1 MSTDLSDFDA
11 DLLAQMREDFL
22 AEAQEILDRLGP
34 LLTQLEQRRSPEIIN
49 NIFREVHTL
58 KGAAGFMG
66 LTHIQRLAHRLEDT
80 FGDLRA
86 GKLGVTPAL
95 MDATFEGV
103 QRLAVMRA
111 DAARGGPG
119 EADIESVLAQLDAAR
134 RSDVILRPAKTGLLS
149 PTPVSA
155 PAPAE
160 ARPPTSPAPTA
171 ESTIRVDVET
181 VDELMAMVGELITS
195 RNSLN
200 AIAERMNDEALRSNA
215 AAMSRLARQLQAL
228 VMEVRLV
235 PVERLFNR
243 FVPIVRNLARELGK
257 PAQLVIEGGQT
268 PFDRT
273 VSEQMYDPLIHLI
286 RNALDHGL
294 ETPLERQRL
303 GKPETGTIRLAAERR
318 GEMVFLRVS
327 DDGRGLEAARLRQVA
342 VERALLTAPEA
353 EALTDEQAYRLIF
366 APGFSTASAI
376 TDLSGR
382 GVGMDVVL
390 QNVRQLRG
398 SIDIETRAGDGTTF
412 VVEVPLTLAILQV
425 LLVRVG
431 QHCYALPLHMV
442 RETLLLTPDAL
453 RTMQHRE
460 MLFLRGQPLPVRRL
474 TEWLGLAPA
483 SNGHAQPAIVVAL
496 TRGPEVLVVDEL
508 LGKQQM
514 VIKPLSP
521 YLGLVEGV
529 EGAAILPDGTV
540 TLILDIEKLIAN
552 S

>member
-1 MSTDLSDFDA
+1 MPADHSDFDA
-11 DLLAQMREDFL
+11 DILAQMRDDFL
-22 AEAQEILDRLGP
+22 TEAQEILDRLGP
-34 LLTQLEQRRSPEIIN
+34 LLAQLEQNRSPEVIN
-49 NIFREVHTL
+49 GIFREVHTL

-80 FGDLRA
+80 FGEIRA

-95 MDATFEGV
+95 IDLAFDGLQHLAT
-103 QRLAVMRA
+103 MRA
-111 DAARGGPG
+111 DAAQGGQG
-119 EADIESVLAQLDAAR
+119 EAEIEPLLRQLDAAR
-134 RSDVILRPAKTGLLS
+134 RGDLILNRAQTGMLQPPPPLT
-149 PTPVSA
+149 TPGEPEA
-155 PAPAE
+155 PPPL
-160 ARPPTSPAPTA
+160 PPTS

-200 AIAERMNDEALRSNA
+200 AIAERMHDEALRSNA
-215 AAMSRLARQLQAL
+215 SAMSRLARQLQTL

-243 FVPIVRNLARELGK
+243 FVPVVRNLARDLGK
-257 PAQLVIEGGQT
+257 PAQLVIEGGST

-294 ETPLERQRL
+294 ESAADRQRA
-303 GKPETGTIRLAAERR
+303 GKPESGTLRLAAERR
-318 GEMVFLRVS
+318 GDIVTLRVS
-327 DDGRGLEAARLRQVA
+327 DDGRGMDPARLRQVA
-342 VERALLTAPEA
+342 IERNLLTAPEA
-353 EALTDEQAYRLIF
+353 AALTDEQALRLIF
-366 APGFSTASAI
+366 TPGFSTTSAV

-390 QNVRQLRG
+390 QNVRRLRG
-398 SIDIETRAGDGTTF
+398 HIEIETHLGQGTTF
-412 VVEVPLTLAILQV
+412 VIELPLTLAILHV
-425 LLVRVG
+425 LLARVG
-431 QHCYALPLHMV
+431 QQCYALPLHTV
-442 RETLLLTPDAL
+442 RETLLLTRDAL
-453 RTMQHRE
+453 RTMQRRE
-460 MLFLRGQPLPVRRL
+460 VLFVRGQPLPVRRL
-474 TEWLGLAPA
+474 DEWLGHRAAP
-483 SNGHAQPAIVVAL
+483 GDQAQPAIIVSL

-540 TLILDIEKLIAN
+540 TLILDVEKLIIA
-552 S
+552 